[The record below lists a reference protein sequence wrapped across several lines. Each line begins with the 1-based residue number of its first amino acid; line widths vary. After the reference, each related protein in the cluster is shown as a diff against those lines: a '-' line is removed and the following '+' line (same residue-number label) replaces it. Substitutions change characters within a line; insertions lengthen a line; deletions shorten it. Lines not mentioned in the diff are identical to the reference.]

1 MKPTNYIYLVGLFL
15 ILGLAGGCSSG
26 GSDDIPTPPTPIQ
39 PTEKDYVNVSKDSL
53 QATSQGNEVQ
63 ISFTTNK
70 GWTASSSQSWCTLSI
85 TSGEKGSVTLKATM
99 TENTTTGERTA
110 IITIKA
116 GTISQQIVITQE
128 AAPKDKLELATTSF
142 TVVAKGKEIQIPFT
156 TDVAWEASSDQ
167 EWCTL
172 SATSGEAGEN
182 IITAT
187 IVQNKELKER
197 KATITIKAG
206 TATPQKVTINQ
217 EAAEKDKL
225 ELATTSFTV
234 VAEGKE
240 IQIPFTTDVAWE
252 ASSDQEWCTLSATSG
267 EAGAQSVTVMIAKNK
282 VKSER
287 KATITL
293 KAGTAT
299 PQKVTITQEAAA
311 PDQIDLKEK
320 SYKVGTDGK
329 NIEITFTT
337 NAAWMIASDQSWC
350 TLSKAIGEEGTHTL
364 TVAVDKNT
372 GYEDRTATI
381 TLKAGNVQETITISQ
396 EKKYQLKV
404 TYTDALNDYSG
415 ADVEVKV
422 QCNTEYEISFDANWI
437 QQVKS
442 RSMNEDTILFK
453 VNRNDDT
460 KEREAEITFFNK
472 EKNLKETIKIRQE
485 GKPEDTSVKPSG
497 NIGNM
502 EWG

>member
-26 GSDDIPTPPTPIQ
+26 GSDDIPTPPTPTQ
-39 PTEKDYVNVSKDSL
+39 PTEKDYVTVSKDSL
-53 QATSQGNEVQ
+53 QATRQGNEVQ

-99 TENTTTGERTA
+99 TENTTTEERTA

-116 GTISQQIVITQE
+116 GTISQKIVIT
-128 AAPKDKLELATTSF
+128 
-142 TVVAKGKEIQIPFT
+142 
-156 TDVAWEASSDQ
+156 
-167 EWCTL
+167 
-172 SATSGEAGEN
+172 
-182 IITAT
+182 
-187 IVQNKELKER
+187 
-197 KATITIKAG
+197 
-206 TATPQKVTINQ
+206 Q

-252 ASSDQEWCTLSATSG
+252 ASSDQEWCTLS
-267 EAGAQSVTVMIAKNK
+267 
-282 VKSER
+282 
-287 KATITL
+287 
-293 KAGTAT
+293 
-299 PQKVTITQEAAA
+299 
-311 PDQIDLKEK
+311 
-320 SYKVGTDGK
+320 
-329 NIEITFTT
+329 
-337 NAAWMIASDQSWC
+337 
-350 TLSKAIGEEGTHTL
+350 KAIGEEGTHTL
-364 TVAVDKNT
+364 TVTVDKNT

-396 EKKYQLKV
+396 ERKYQLKV
-404 TYTDALNDYSG
+404 TYTDTLNDYSG

-437 QQVKS
+437 QQVKP

-453 VNRNDDT
+453 VSKNDDT

-485 GKPEDTSVKPSG
+485 GKPEDTSVKPGG